1 MVNVKNNNTDLR
13 YVHIQLMNKRFY
25 DQLYLLYNYNLL
37 DKVYA
42 TKTDMMYLNIGKK
55 QLKYFMER

>member
-42 TKTDMMYLNIGKK
+42 TKTDMMGLKIGKK
-55 QLKYFMER
+55 ELKYLM